1 MYNYLINVTK
11 ERNSYI
17 IDVEKEGEMEQIRLL
32 I

>member
-1 MYNYLINVTK
+1 MYNYLINVAK
-11 ERNSYI
+11 ERNRYI